1 VPEQIIPTPGVDESA
16 SFMGVPKETEPD
28 SQDQQPAFVDKL
40 QEAAKKGG
48 GIGAL
53 AGAGLGALR
62 AALSGEGG
70 YLKNTLAG
78 ALMGGGIGTGTSY
91 LAQTDPFTQGSPI
104 AKAFEAAKAQVF
116 GGAADPQK
124 STGEIAGQALM
135 TGAGELLSGK
145 HEFTPK
151 EQKALVQQFVK
162 TKTPSVRGWQRR
174 INLANEAIQELQTNP
189 AGAIDELQTLVRVAP
204 DVEMRQYAG
213 EALANIRS
221 GRYTKPEQLNALA
234 ATAQQ
239 MGRRLRDYQQA
250 SGAIEALNKLKERYG
265 AGQVN
270 PETLAKN
277 LGLLTGR
284 FGPETEEAKSM
295 RGFLQEVL
303 ARPVHTHRPSPYP
316 ESVAT
321 SAPDVF
327 SLIQKARG

>member
-1 VPEQIIPTPGVDESA
+1 MPEQIIPTPGADEPA
-16 SFMGVPKETEPD
+16 SFLGLPEEE
-28 SQDQQPAFVDKL
+28 QPAKQPQQSGFVQKL
-40 QEAAKKGG
+40 QEAAKQGG
-48 GIGAL
+48 GVGAL

-62 AALSGEGG
+62 AALAGEGG

-78 ALMGGGIGTGTSY
+78 ALLGGGIGTGTSY
-91 LAQTDPFTQGSPI
+91 LAKTDPFTQGSPI

-145 HEFTPK
+145 HEFTPQ

-174 INLANEAIQELQTNP
+174 INLANQAIKELQTNP
-189 AGAIDELQTLVRVAP
+189 VNAIDELQTLVRVAP

-239 MGRRLRDYQQA
+239 MGQRLRTYQQA
-250 SGAIEALNKLKERYG
+250 SGAVEALNRLKEQYG
-265 AGQVN
+265 AGQVDQ
-270 PETLAKN
+270 ETLAKN

-284 FGPETEEAKSM
+284 FGPETEKAKSM
-295 RGFLQEVL
+295 RSFLQEVL
-303 ARPVHTHRPSPYP
+303 ARPVSTHRPSPYP
-316 ESVAT
+316 ESAAA
-321 SAPDVF
+321 APDVF